1 MTVEERLQKLETE
14 LENLRLAKDV
24 IQTESLRARVLQ
36 DVVQSG
42 VLDTTLTAL
51 NGTTSVP
58 AGGGSVLHA
67 KQYNKRLLVYIDK
80 IPYYIG
86 LYNI

>member
-1 MTVEERLQKLETE
+1 MTTEERLAQLEKKFEDLE
-14 LENLRLAKDV
+14 LARSV
-24 IQTESLRARVLQ
+24 VFTESIKGRVLQ